1 MNDKEKLFSYYK
13 YALQMLETEINILMD
28 EFVLK
33 HGYNPESLIL
43 HPGTKQK
50 GNSDVFDKWYCY
62 VFPHIVGAL
71 CATFLFKFY
80 YEKTYYKIYMLK
92 LK

>member
-1 MNDKEKLFSYYK
+1 MAVYFCMDIGQGKSSASGGAYNISYYLISS
-13 YALQMLETEINILMD
+13 AIA
-28 EFVLK
+28 K
-33 HGYNPESLIL
+33 H
-43 HPGTKQK
+43 K
-50 GNSDVFDKWYCY
+50 GNGDVFDNWYCY

-92 LK
+92 LKWEETFFPKKYN